1 VCDEPHFPKGLLDVE
16 EVVDESCLP
25 LGSLFSET
33 QDINHPEASVFSQ
46 ITQLLVKLGERGDPS
61 MAVLHYLR
69 EEKGISAEV
78 NLWKRGRGEV
88 REKKLPFI
96 GI

>member
-1 VCDEPHFPKGLLDVE
+1 ME
-16 EVVDESCLP
+16 
-25 LGSLFSET
+25 
-33 QDINHPEASVFSQ
+33 
-46 ITQLLVKLGERGDPS
+46 LGERGDPS

-78 NLWKRGRGEV
+78 NLWKRGRGAG

-96 GI
+96 GRLVTYKRDRKRKRIVS

>member
-46 ITQLLVKLGERGDPS
+46 ITQPVESHTVVTLGTS
-61 MAVLHYLR
+61 WCANHH
-69 EEKGISAEV
+69 I
-78 NLWKRGRGEV
+78 
-88 REKKLPFI
+88 I
-96 GI
+96 

>member
-1 VCDEPHFPKGLLDVE
+1 M
-16 EVVDESCLP
+16 
-25 LGSLFSET
+25 
-33 QDINHPEASVFSQ
+33 
-46 ITQLLVKLGERGDPS
+46 KLGERGDPS

-88 REKKLPFI
+88 REYRSLVYRLVTYKRDRKRQRI
-96 GI
+96 VS

>member
-1 VCDEPHFPKGLLDVE
+1 M
-16 EVVDESCLP
+16 
-25 LGSLFSET
+25 
-33 QDINHPEASVFSQ
+33 
-46 ITQLLVKLGERGDPS
+46 KLGERGDPS

-88 REKKLPFI
+88 REKQITNERCI
-96 GI
+96 GLLRTSVIENANV